1 MPLIPQS
8 SYSTAYAHILARAR
22 GSPAC
27 TTYLFVSPDVDG
39 LCAAKLLSTLLKTDD
54 VAHQTIPVGSWVDLM
69 REGAQLKGEDVRNL
83 ILVNLGATADLYAIF
98 GPSDPSTGQAG
109 LDFPP
114 SCMIHVIDSHRPVA
128 LSNLFVRTE
137 YAAAV
142 FDPRRR
148 RVGGAGG
155 RGAPFDRNRAGVE
168 EELSVV
174 VWDEVREK
182 RAEEDGEGEGAPG
195 AGEVEEPWKREREAW
210 EELEPYPDSDS
221 DDSDDSS
228 SSSEEEPEPDSD
240 DPDSQTQS
248 SRKKRRRTDS
258 PKPLTRDQRRAF
270 RERLAKYESKGSTYG
285 QSVAGMMYL
294 LAEGLGRAD
303 IDSVWLAILGLTY
316 QFTHSLLDL
325 TTYETLSSLFNTE
338 VARLSSTSHSL
349 ETGHIG
355 HSAHASTSERDRSIR
370 PSEELRF
377 CLFRHWNLYDS
388 MYHSGYLG
396 GKMKLWS
403 VEGRRK
409 LSGLLAKMGLSLSES
424 SETYA
429 HMASDL
435 KTSLFPM
442 LQEQRDAYMLWDLS
456 YPSFV
461 RKSGWRVDLSASD
474 CVEAL
479 AAMLEAATGV
489 RLDFGG
495 AVDGR
500 RALVGGEAGAG
511 AGGGGQHH
519 DAATQHGGR
528 EEWAEG
534 IKSWVTKGG
543 EGDKENRRPGE
554 GGAGA
559 GGAGAAGGESE
570 LSEKE
575 KREKRDRDEVEAR
588 RRNFWYAWDALDP
601 EDTSLLRRALPLSM
615 ALHRSVLSQGS
626 YILDKQSLRTLR
638 TYRLAVIKDGPDV
651 PVFQHPATLLRLAQW
666 LTDAVRSMLE
676 HQAGVGAMGG
686 AGGGGGGAGGATKG
700 KNLPMVLAA
709 LNEGSDKFLV
719 VGVVP
724 ADEFGDVRR
733 NRFGRAFE
741 EAAIRSRAKAQ
752 QRYFDASV
760 VEVRRDDFDKFLSL
774 MQNLDMQ
781 KDLSMQ

>member
-1 MPLIPQS
+1 MHIPS
-8 SYSTAYAHILARAR
+8 SFYSTAYAHILARAR

-27 TTYLFVSPDVDG
+27 TTYLFVSPDTDG
-39 LCAAKLLSTLLKTDD
+39 LCAARLLSGLLKTDD
-54 VAHQTIPVGSWVDLM
+54 VAHQTIPVGSWSDLM
-69 REGAQLKGEDVRNL
+69 TEAVQLKGEDVRNL
-83 ILVNLGATADLYAIF
+83 ILINLGATADLYAIF

-114 SCMIHVIDSHRPVA
+114 TCMIHVIDSHRPVA
-128 LSNLFVRTE
+128 LSNLFTRSD
-137 YAAAV
+137 YAGAV

-148 RVGGAGG
+148 GPGG
-155 RGAPFDRNRAGVE
+155 RIAPLRAAETPE
-168 EELSVV
+168 EELAVV

-182 RAEEDGEGEGAPG
+182 PVEGEDGEN
-195 AGEVEEPWKREREAW
+195 EEPWKREREAY

-221 DDSDDSS
+221 DSDDSS
-228 SSSEEEPEPDSD
+228 DEEDEEDGSDSESV
-240 DPDSQTQS
+240 
-248 SRKKRRRTDS
+248 RRKRRRTDS
-258 PKPLTRDQRRAF
+258 PKPLSRDQRRQY
-270 RERLAKYESKGSTYG
+270 RERLAKYEAKGSSFG

-325 TTYETLSSLFNTE
+325 QSYESLSTLFSTE
-338 VARLSSTSHSL
+338 VARLSSSADALDVGDHRAALGGS
-349 ETGHIG
+349 GH
-355 HSAHASTSERDRSIR
+355 STSERDRSIL
-370 PSEELRF
+370 PSVELRF

-388 MYHSGYLG
+388 MYHSSYLG

-403 VEGRRK
+403 VEGRKK
-409 LSGLLAKMGLSLSES
+409 LSGLLAKMGLSLNES

-429 HMASDL
+429 HMSSDL
-435 KTSLFPM
+435 KSSIYPM
-442 LQEQRDAYMLWDLS
+442 LQEQKDAYALWDLD

-461 RKSGWRVDLSASD
+461 RKSGWRVDLSAAD

-479 AAMLEAATGV
+479 GAMLEAATGV

-495 AVDGR
+495 AVDGQ
-500 RALVGGEAGAG
+500 RALVGAEKGGM
-511 AGGGGQHH
+511 GGGGGHH

-528 EEWAEG
+528 EEWAAG
-534 IKSWVTKGG
+534 IRSWVVKGGEGG
-543 EGDKENRRPGE
+543 EGDKENRAP
-554 GGAGA
+554 
-559 GGAGAAGGESE
+559 AAGGEE
-570 LSEKE
+570 DEGMTEKE
-575 KREKRDRDEVEAR
+575 RREKRDRDEAEAR

-601 EDTSLLRRALPLSM
+601 EDTTLLRRALPLSM
-615 ALHRSVLSQGS
+615 ALHRAVLSQGS

-638 TYRLAVIKDGPDV
+638 SYRLAVVKDGPDLA
-651 PVFQHPATLLRLAQW
+651 VFQHPATLLRLAHW
-666 LTDAVRSMLE
+666 LTDAIRSMLE
-676 HQAGVGAMGG
+676 HQQGA
-686 AGGGGGGAGGATKG
+686 AAGGAAAARG
-700 KNLPMVLAA
+700 KNLPLVLAA

-741 EAAIRSRAKAQ
+741 EAAMRSRAKAQ

-760 VEVRRDDFDKFLSL
+760 VEVRRDDFDKFL
-774 MQNLDMQ
+774 

>member
-1 MPLIPQS
+1 MLIPS
-8 SYSTAYAHILARAR
+8 TSTAQAYQHILSRAR

-39 LCAAKLLSTLLKTDD
+39 LCAARLLSGLLKTDD
-54 VAHQTIPVGSWVDLM
+54 VPHQTIPVGSWVDLM
-69 REGAQLKGEDVRNL
+69 NEAMGIKDEDVRNL
-83 ILVNLGATADLYAIF
+83 ILINLGATADLYAIF
-98 GPSDPSTGQAG
+98 GPSDPSTGQQG
-109 LDFPP
+109 LNFPP
-114 SCMIHVIDSHRPVA
+114 SCMIHVLDSHRPVA
-128 LSNLFVRTE
+128 LSNLFTRSD
-137 YAAAV
+137 YASAV
-142 FDPRRR
+142 FDPRRKR
-148 RVGGAGG
+148 AGG
-155 RGAPFDRNRAGVE
+155 RMGGLPE
-168 EELSVV
+168 EELAVV

-182 RAEEDGEGEGAPG
+182 APDGEGI
-195 AGEVEEPWKREREAW
+195 EEPWKREKEAFQ
-210 EELEPYPDSDS
+210 ELEPYPESDSDS
-221 DDSDDSS
+221 DDSDDDEEPQESDD
-228 SSSEEEPEPDSD
+228 EEE
-240 DPDSQTQS
+240 DSQGQR
-248 SRKKRRRTDS
+248 RKKRRRTDS
-258 PKPLTRDQRRAF
+258 PKPLTRDQRRAL
-270 RERLAKYESKGSTYG
+270 RERLAKYESKGASFG

-303 IDSVWLAILGLTY
+303 VDAVWLAILGLTY

-325 TTYETLSSLFNTE
+325 PSYESLSSLFATE
-338 VARLSSTSHSL
+338 VARLSSSAASL
-349 ETGHIG
+349 EAGHASST
-355 HSAHASTSERDRSIR
+355 HSSTSERDRSIR

-403 VEGRRK
+403 VEGRKK

-435 KTSLFPM
+435 KSSLFPM
-442 LQEQRDAYMLWDLS
+442 LQEQRDSYMLWDLS

-479 AAMLEAATGV
+479 GAMLEAATGV

-495 AVDGR
+495 AIDGR
-500 RALVGGEAGAG
+500 RALVGLDPSGG
-511 AGGGGQHH
+511 AGGGGQH

-528 EEWAEG
+528 EEWADG
-534 IKSWVTKGG
+534 IRSWVSR
-543 EGDKENRRPGE
+543 GDEKENVRP
-554 GGAGA
+554 AGA
-559 GGAGAAGGESE
+559 EGEDE
-570 LSEKE
+570 GLSEKE
-575 KREKRDRDEVEAR
+575 KRERRDAKEVEAR
-588 RRNFWYAWDALDP
+588 RKNFWYAWDALDP
-601 EDTSLLRRALPLSM
+601 EDTSLLRKALPLSM

-626 YILDKQSLRTLR
+626 HILDKQSLRTLR
-638 TYRLAVIKDGPDV
+638 TYRLAVLKDGPDLS
-651 PVFQHPATLLRLAQW
+651 VFQHPTTLLRLAHW
-666 LTDAVRSMLE
+666 LTDAIRSMLE
-676 HQAGVGAMGG
+676 HQNGG
-686 AGGGGGGAGGATKG
+686 QATRG
-700 KNLPMVLAA
+700 KNLPLVLAA

-741 EAAIRSRAKAQ
+741 EAAFRSRAKAQ

-760 VEVRRDDFDKFLSL
+760 VEVRRDDFDKFL
-774 MQNLDMQ
+774 

>member
-1 MPLIPQS
+1 MPLIPHS
-8 SYSTAYAHILARAR
+8 SYSTAYAHILSRAR

-39 LCAAKLLSTLLKTDD
+39 LCAARLLSALLKTDD
-54 VAHQTIPVGSWVDLM
+54 VAHQTVPVGSWVDLM
-69 REGAQLKGEDVRNL
+69 REGAQLKSEDVRNL
-83 ILVNLGATADLYAIF
+83 ILLNLGATADLYAIF
-98 GPSDPSTGQAG
+98 GPSDPSTGQPG
-109 LDFPP
+109 LDFPQT
-114 SCMIHVIDSHRPVA
+114 CMIHVIDSHRPVA
-128 LSNLFVRTE
+128 LSNLFTRVD
-137 YAAAV
+137 YASAV
-142 FDPRRR
+142 FDPRRKR
-148 RVGGAGG
+148 GPGG
-155 RGAPFDRNRAGVE
+155 RVVPFVKERAGVE

-182 RAEEDGEGEGAPG
+182 RVDEDGNAEDGG
-195 AGEVEEPWKREREAW
+195 VEEPWKREREAW
-210 EELEPYPDSDS
+210 EELEPYPESDS

-228 SSSEEEPEPDSD
+228 SSEEEPDED
-240 DPDSQTQS
+240 DDSQSQS
-248 SRKKRRRTDS
+248 GRKKRRRTDS
-258 PKPLTRDQRRAF
+258 PKPLSRDQRRQF

-285 QSVAGMMYL
+285 QSVAGMLYL

-303 IDSVWLAILGLTY
+303 IDSVWLAILGATY

-325 TTYETLSSLFNTE
+325 TSYELLSSLFATE
-338 VARLSSTSHSL
+338 VARLSSSAASL
-349 ETGHIG
+349 ESGHVG
-355 HSAHASTSERDRSIR
+355 STAHASTSERDRSIR

-435 KTSLFPM
+435 KSSLFPM
-442 LQEQRDAYMLWDLS
+442 LQEQRDSYMLWDLS

-461 RKSGWRVDLSASD
+461 RKSGWRVDLSAGD

-511 AGGGGQHH
+511 AGGGGGGAHH

-534 IKSWVTKGG
+534 IKSWVSKGG
-543 EGDKENRRPGE
+543 EGDKENRRPPAGAEGAQGE
-554 GGAGA
+554 G
-559 GGAGAAGGESE
+559 EM
-570 LSEKE
+570 SEKE

-601 EDTSLLRRALPLSM
+601 EDTTLLRRALPLSM

-676 HQAGVGAMGG
+676 HQAGP
-686 AGGGGGGAGGATKG
+686 GGGAAGATKG

-733 NRFGRAFE
+733 
-741 EAAIRSRAKAQ
+741 
-752 QRYFDASV
+752 
-760 VEVRRDDFDKFLSL
+760 
-774 MQNLDMQ
+774 
-781 KDLSMQ
+781 